1 MSHDAS
7 ELLGESQVAGASV
20 KPIGSASRQA
30 AIIGPGVGGGLAA
43 GATSRLM
50 DGKKSRDLR
59 SSQTPRF
66 GSLGFLAVTDQ
77 ELALIRVNMG
87 VTKGKLVDVVA
98 RVPRSRVA
106 SAEMTGVWFVH
117 LVVNF
122 ADGTRWA
129 FEVSPQN
136 KRQAR
141 TVAGLFG
148 ATAVGA
154 G

>member
-87 VTKGKLVDVVA
+87 VTKGKLVGRRGRGAAQPGRVRRDDRCVV
-98 RVPRSRVA
+98 RPSR
-106 SAEMTGVWFVH
+106 
-117 LVVNF
+117 
-122 ADGTRWA
+122 
-129 FEVSPQN
+129 
-136 KRQAR
+136 RQLR
-141 TVAGLFG
+141 RRHSLGI
-148 ATAVGA
+148 
-154 G
+154 